1 MGTKNLVW
9 WKWLLLL
16 VAGFAIVFMVILSLD
31 HRRHAGRYFFSRNSR
46 HQSVRPQSAHL
57 GLRAVQV

>member
-16 VAGFAIVFMVILSLD
+16 FAGFAIVFMVILSLD
-31 HRRHAGRYFFSRNSR
+31 HRRHSGRYFFSRNSR
-46 HQSVRPQSAHL
+46 HHPVRPQSP
-57 GLRAVQV
+57 